1 MSYKQLSWKFML
13 LMMCSGLLTC
23 LLILFILYIQQGY
36 LKNSEIISVIIAF
49 ILSCLLLIL
58 GRRSFQKNFCR
69 DDTPDKNN
77 KQ

>member
-13 LMMCSGLLTC
+13 LMMCSGLVIC
-23 LLILFILYIQQGY
+23 LLILLTLCKQRGF
-36 LKNSEIISVIIAF
+36 LKNIEIIGVIIAF

-69 DDTPDKNN
+69 ENSTDKN
-77 KQ
+77 